1 MVLVRATGLWFS
13 LSLFGSSHKSIDVP
27 KLVLT
32 ANGFIKSPPLTFHP
46 PPAHPWSLKVNVKFQ
61 NYAAKCSQ
69 ALNRLKTL
77 NSHGNRPRRWHR
89 QLGNSNMQMSAK
101 YIRTIYRRAPLSPCT
116 NLYREQKSKAKQGSN
131 DGDKA
136 RLLISKPEIQK
147 ARITNALRVPKK
159 SWPRELDEHTKKKEP
174 SAKRRTS

>member
-1 MVLVRATGLWFS
+1 MPLKTAPHSRELDHVSLLKWPVEEGEERVWKTNQRLCLAVVLVRATGLWFS

-32 ANGFIKSPPLTFHP
+32 ANGFIKSPRLTFHP

-77 NSHGNRPRRWHR
+77 NSHVNRSRRRHR
-89 QLGNSNMQMSAK
+89 QLGNSNMQMRSAQNIFGL
-101 YIRTIYRRAPLSPCT
+101 YIDVRR
-116 NLYREQKSKAKQGSN
+116 
-131 DGDKA
+131 
-136 RLLISKPEIQK
+136 
-147 ARITNALRVPKK
+147 
-159 SWPRELDEHTKKKEP
+159 
-174 SAKRRTS
+174 